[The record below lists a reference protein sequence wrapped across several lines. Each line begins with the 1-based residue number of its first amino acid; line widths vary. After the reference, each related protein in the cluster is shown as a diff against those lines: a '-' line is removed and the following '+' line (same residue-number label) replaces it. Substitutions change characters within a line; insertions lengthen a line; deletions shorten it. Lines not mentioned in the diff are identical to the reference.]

1 MQSGNPD
8 LTYNELLKTI
18 AAVLGTTHEY
28 YDFFTSTAAK
38 VSNVACKVVQLVLT
52 SRSSS
57 DSRTLLKTSTR
68 NTSGPGHR

>member
-18 AAVLGTTHEY
+18 ATVLGTTHEY

-38 VSNVACKVVQLVLT
+38 VSDATRAIVRLALT
-52 SRSSS
+52 SYFSS
-57 DSRTLLKTSTR
+57 DSRIPSKTSTR
-68 NTSGPGHR
+68 NMLELGHK

>member
-18 AAVLGTTHEY
+18 ATVLGTTHEY

-38 VSNVACKVVQLVLT
+38 VSNVTHAIVRLA
-52 SRSSS
+52 
-57 DSRTLLKTSTR
+57 
-68 NTSGPGHR
+68 

>member
-18 AAVLGTTHEY
+18 ATVLGTTHEY

-38 VSNVACKVVQLVLT
+38 VSDAARAIVRLALT
-52 SRSSS
+52 SHFSS
-57 DSRTLLKTSTR
+57 DSRTLSKTSTR
-68 NTSGPGHR
+68 STLELGHR